1 MKHLIPLAALALL
14 VALPARADGDPEA
27 GKKIFGKCAACH
39 AVEAGKNK
47 IGPTLHAI
55 VGRTSASG
63 EGFAY
68 SDAMKAAK
76 KTWDEPTLLAYL
88 TEPKAV
94 VPGTKMVFPALKE
107 AKERDD
113 VVAYLKTLR

>member
-1 MKHLIPLAALALL
+1 MKHLSPLAALLL
-14 VALPARADGDPEA
+14 LAAAPARAEGDPEA

-39 AVEAGKNK
+39 AAEPGKNK
-47 IGPTLHAI
+47 IGPTLHGI
-55 VGRTSASG
+55 VGRPSANG
-63 EGFAY
+63 DGFAY
-68 SDAMKAAK
+68 SDAMKAAN

-88 TEPKAV
+88 TEPKV
-94 VPGTKMVFPALKE
+94 LVPGTKMVFPGLKE